1 MNLHPHLCK
10 SQKAKQRK
18 SKISL
23 DVAAGNLIKLIVTK
37 NKNSTIMKR
46 TEKNTQE
53 NNVSAKNRK
62 ILLESISD
70 DWKKIRT
77 ENSFDAELSMLIMYS
92 RKRQN
97 KYYTKTFEEDLENIL
112 KSKKENN
119 TESNII
125 FAQMQKNR
133 LTGNSAK
140 PN

>member
-1 MNLHPHLCK
+1 
-10 SQKAKQRK
+10 
-18 SKISL
+18 
-23 DVAAGNLIKLIVTK
+23 
-37 NKNSTIMKR
+37 MKR